1 MTEPN
6 LGLELANAL
15 VFQVRRGIA
24 RIEDSNRDV

>member
-15 VFQVRRGIA
+15 VSQVRRGIA